1 MTTKQTSTAQAS
13 KAQTSMTEASPKI
26 SAYGDHAILV
36 DWEIN
41 GFSEAINDT
50 VHSLAA
56 KLRESGKYID
66 VVPGYDSLVCVFDLA
81 TRSAGSTKRHIED
94 ILARSTQS
102 SNRTGQLIEIPVH
115 YGGENGPD
123 MNTICKSAKLS
134 ADEVIALHSKS
145 EYRVCMMGFIPGFTF
160 LSPAPEKL
168 HHPRLA
174 TPRAKVPAG
183 SVGIAN
189 WQAGIYGLESPGGW
203 QIIGRTPLSIF
214 DVQRER
220 PFLLGAGDRVRF
232 VPQ

>member
-1 MTTKQTSTAQAS
+1 MTTTAS
-13 KAQTSMTEASPKI
+13 SPRI
-26 SAYGDHAILV
+26 SIYGDHAVLV
-36 DWEIN
+36 DWETE
-41 GFSEAINDT
+41 GFSEAVNDT

-56 KLRESGKYID
+56 KLRESGKYIE

-81 TRSAGSTKRHIED
+81 ARSVESTKRHIED
-94 ILARSTQS
+94 LLARNAQIGSQ
-102 SNRTGQLIEIPVH
+102 TGQLVEIPVH
-115 YGGENGPD
+115 YGGKDGPD
-123 MNTICKSAKLS
+123 METICKSAKLS
-134 ADEVIALHSKS
+134 ADEVIALHSKG

-189 WQAGIYGLESPGGW
+189 WQTGIYGLESPGGW

-214 DVQRER
+214 DVERET
-220 PFLLGAGDRVRF
+220 PFLLNAGDRVRF